1 LGALVLRPLLLI
13 TSSVGQLAQG
23 RGEVKLEVSGHDEL
37 STLADKFNL
46 LSKRIKSD
54 RSQWEG
60 ERAKFYNVFRS
71 ITDAVILLDSRG
83 LILFA
88 NAEAQGRLGLPA
100 GGLADGKP
108 LTLLLGRDHPLTSL
122 ISNAYTMGSEVHD
135 VAIELKESGS
145 TSQFLTSI
153 FSLGQGPEPPGL
165 LLIVRDLDPVQ
176 KLESVVDYS
185 GRLARLGALISGVAH
200 QIRNPLNAMNLQ
212 LELLSQDAERGASV
226 TPRLESVRSQIRKL
240 DQVINALL
248 RFMRPEELRLA
259 DVPVNELVSDIGGQV
274 GNSGIEVV
282 YELDPEAPSARIDRG
297 LGAGAIKN
305 IFTKAVP
312 AMANA

>member
-1 LGALVLRPLLLI
+1 
-13 TSSVGQLAQG
+13 
-23 RGEVKLEVSGHDEL
+23 
-37 STLADKFNL
+37 
-46 LSKRIKSD
+46 
-54 RSQWEG
+54 
-60 ERAKFYNVFRS
+60 
-71 ITDAVILLDSRG
+71 
-83 LILFA
+83 
-88 NAEAQGRLGLPA
+88 
-100 GGLADGKP
+100 

-282 YELDPEAPSARIDRG
+282 YELDPEAPSASIDRG
-297 LGAGAIKN
+297 LVAEAIKN
-305 IFTKAVP
+305 IVTNAVEAMPNGGKLTLRTGTVDREWVEIAIKDEGTGISPADIDQIFHLYFTTKQSGSGLGLSLALRAIDLHHGTVDVESQPGEGTTFLIRLPKVKQRADQEIP
-312 AMANA
+312 AQVLRRANA